1 MIFSSPKTADRI
13 TATGKSV
20 SWVHLTEP
28 LTSDVCQ
35 KPTGRCP
42 HPAVPVIHRT
52 STGTKPVPTSHS
64 RPNGR
69 DQLPPTEHPSRRD
82 LLLGGA
88 AVVGSLASVQPV
100 SSAPA
105 ATETRSKWDH
115 EYTFGHSKLF
125 MDQYH
130 EGILG
135 ILAKIAGEAELVGEL
150 STRAARVV
158 RSGRTVWTSM
168 NEGHMPHWEQR
179 ADRLGS
185 PKIMKDQ
192 QDLKLLKAGDMLFTN
207 HCNKQVLAVRE
218 RGVYVVAVTVSYIDN
233 EFRPAGFTDESHSN
247 PDGLKLK
254 DVSNVILHSHTP
266 YTQGLVH
273 APEIP
278 EFMLCP
284 SSQTGL
290 GALHWMLNA
299 ELANRLA
306 KPKSKPGKKG
316 VEYLETLVAR
326 IKRIATH
333 RDQLRET
340 AVEMTRRIR
349 RGGRWFVRA
358 EEHKG
363 LASEMT
369 HVASGSMIVNWGDWS
384 ARPKD
389 NVLLVSTITPS
400 NPGEVKAARTARSEG
415 ALVIGIGPKTLDG
428 KTPRNGLFSH
438 CHVQLENFSP
448 ESLGVIRI
456 PGRKQPICPTTGLT
470 TNVIQQML
478 CAQWV
483 DEMVRRGSVPYFFQ
497 GGYQQGGS
505 EYNAAMKIHF
515 ERQGF

>member
-1 MIFSSPKTADRI
+1 MMVTLGRVPDSTLYQNPDQRSPQQANRT
-13 TATGKSV
+13 T
-20 SWVHLTEP
+20 
-28 LTSDVCQ
+28 
-35 KPTGRCP
+35 TGRD
-42 HPAVPVIHRT
+42 PVSTTAPLPTDPDRT
-52 STGTKPVPTSHS
+52 PSTG
-64 RPNGR
+64 
-69 DQLPPTEHPSRRD
+69 HPSRRD

-88 AVVGSLASVQPV
+88 AIVGSLTGTQPV
-100 SSAPA
+100 SSAPVPSKS
-105 ATETRSKWDH
+105 RSKWDH

-135 ILAKIAGEAELVGEL
+135 ILSKIAGETELVGEL
-150 STRAARVV
+150 TSRAARVV
-158 RSGRTVWTSM
+158 RGDHTVWTAM
-168 NEGHMPHWEQR
+168 NDGHMPHSEQR
-179 ADRLGS
+179 ADRRGS
-185 PKIMKDQ
+185 PKIMKDEQ
-192 QDLKLLKAGDMLFTN
+192 GLKHLKAGDMLFTN

-218 RGVYVVAVTVSYIDN
+218 RGVYVVAVTVSYRDN

-266 YTQGLVH
+266 YTQGLVS

-278 EFMLCP
+278 EFTLCP

-299 ELANRLA
+299 ELANKLENPRA
-306 KPKSKPGKKG
+306 KPVEKS
-316 VEYLETLVAR
+316 VEYLKTLVGR
-326 IKRIATH
+326 IRQIATH
-333 RDQLRET
+333 RDQIRET

-349 RGGRWFVRA
+349 RGGRWFVQSK
-358 EEHKG
+358 EHPG
-363 LASEMT
+363 LSSEME
-369 HVASGSMIVNWGDWS
+369 HVASGPMIVNWGNWS
-384 ARPKD
+384 AKLHE
-389 NVLLVSTITPS
+389 NVMLVSTITPS
-400 NPGEVKAARTARSEG
+400 NSDEVNIAKQARKEG
-415 ALVIGIGPKTLDG
+415 ALVIGIGPTTLDG
-428 KTPRNGLFSH
+428 KTPRKGLFSH
-438 CHVQLENFSP
+438 CQVHFDNFSP
-448 ESLGVIRI
+448 ESSGVIRI

-505 EYNAAMKIHF
+505 EYNAAMNIHF

>member
-1 MIFSSPKTADRI
+1 MPATPPQPPPPDRNNTTSP
-13 TATGKSV
+13 G
-20 SWVHLTEP
+20 
-28 LTSDVCQ
+28 
-35 KPTGRCP
+35 
-42 HPAVPVIHRT
+42 
-52 STGTKPVPTSHS
+52 
-64 RPNGR
+64 N
-69 DQLPPTEHPSRRD
+69 PSRRD

-88 AVVGSLASVQPV
+88 ALVGGLAGTEPI
-100 SSAPA
+100 SAA
-105 ATETRSKWDH
+105 AAPSTARSKWDD

-150 STRAARVV
+150 ASRAARVI
-158 RSGRTVWTSM
+158 RADRTVWTSM
-168 NEGHMPHWEQR
+168 NDGHMPHWEQR
-179 ADRLGS
+179 ADRRGS
-185 PKIMKDQ
+185 PKIMKDEQ
-192 QDLKLLKAGDMLFTN
+192 GLKKLKAGDMLFTN

-218 RGVYVVAVTVSYIDN
+218 RGVYVVAVTVSYRDN

-273 APEIP
+273 APQIP
-278 EFMLCP
+278 EFTLCP
-284 SSQTGL
+284 SSQTGV

-299 ELANRLA
+299 ELANKLENPRA
-306 KPKSKPGKKG
+306 KPVDKS
-316 VEYLETLVAR
+316 VEYLKTLV
-326 IKRIATH
+326 KRIRQITTH
-333 RDQLRET
+333 RDQIRET

-358 EEHKG
+358 DEHPG
-363 LASEMT
+363 LSSEME
-369 HVASGSMIVNWGDWS
+369 HVASGAMIVNWGDWS
-384 ARPKD
+384 AKPRE

-400 NPGEVKAARTARSEG
+400 NSDEVKAAKRARKEG
-415 ALVIGIGPKTLDG
+415 ALVIGIGPATLDG
-428 KTPRNGLFSH
+428 KTIRKDLFSH
-438 CHVQLENFSP
+438 CHVRFDNFSP
-448 ESLGVIRI
+448 ESHGVIRI
-456 PGRKQPICPTTGLT
+456 PGRKRPICPTTGLT

-478 CAQWV
+478 CAQWA

>member
-1 MIFSSPKTADRI
+1 MLI
-13 TATGKSV
+13 TPGRVPDATSIP
-20 SWVHLTEP
+20 EP
-28 LTSDVCQ
+28 AQ
-35 KPTGRCP
+35 RFPQQ
-42 HPAVPVIHRT
+42 ANRT
-52 STGTKPVPTSHS
+52 
-64 RPNGR
+64 
-69 DQLPPTEHPSRRD
+69 PTERDTVSTTPPLPTDPDRTPSTEHGSRRD

-88 AVVGSLASVQPV
+88 AIVGGLAGTQPL

-105 ATETRSKWDH
+105 PSESRSKWDH

-135 ILAKIAGEAELVGEL
+135 ILSKIAGETELVGEL
-150 STRAARVV
+150 TSRAARVV
-158 RSGRTVWTSM
+158 RGDHTVWTAM
-168 NEGHMPHWEQR
+168 ADGHMPHAEQR
-179 ADRLGS
+179 ADREGS
-185 PKIMKDQ
+185 PKIMKDEQ
-192 QDLKLLKAGDMLFTN
+192 GLKHLKAGDMLFTN
-207 HCNKQVLAVRE
+207 YCNKQVLAVRE
-218 RGVYVVAVTVSYIDN
+218 RGVYVVAVTVSYRDN

-266 YTQGLVH
+266 YTQGLVR

-278 EFMLCP
+278 EFTLCP

-299 ELANRLA
+299 ELANKLENPGA
-306 KPKSKPGKKG
+306 KPVEKS

-326 IKRIATH
+326 IRQIATH
-333 RDQLRET
+333 RDQIRET

-349 RGGRWFVRA
+349 RGGRWFVRSR
-358 EEHKG
+358 EHPG
-363 LASEMT
+363 LSSEME
-369 HVASGSMIVNWGDWS
+369 HVASGPMIVNWGNWS
-384 ARPKD
+384 AKPRE
-389 NVLLVSTITPS
+389 NVMLVSTITPS
-400 NPGEVKAARTARSEG
+400 NPDEVGIANQAQKEG
-415 ALVIGIGPKTLDG
+415 ALVIGIGPTTLDG
-428 KTPRNGLFSH
+428 KTPRNGLVSH
-438 CHVQLENFSP
+438 CQFHFDNFSP
-448 ESLGVIRI
+448 ESRGVIGI
-456 PGRKQPICPTTGLT
+456 PGRVQPICPTTGLT

-505 EYNAAMKIHF
+505 EYNAAMRIHF